1 MPDQSMVIRESIM
14 KLQDITVLILA
25 VTVLVLNIRVS
36 ILSAGLDAA
45 DKKIEVLSAQVNKV
59 ECNKDK

>member
-1 MPDQSMVIRESIM
+1 M
-14 KLQDITVLILA
+14 KLQEITVLLLA
-25 VTVLVLNIRVS
+25 IVTFILNIRVS
-36 ILSAGLDAA
+36 ILSGELNEA

>member
-1 MPDQSMVIRESIM
+1 MN
-14 KLQDITVLILA
+14 LQEITVLILA
-25 VTVLVLNIRVS
+25 IVTFILNIRVS
-36 ILSAGLDAA
+36 ILSDKLNEA